1 MPVFKCKMCGGDLVV
16 EEGATVCKCEYCGS
30 TQTIP
35 TADNEKK
42 VKLFDRANNLRL
54 KCEFD
59 KAESVYESIIDEF
72 PEEAEGYWGDLL
84 CKYGIEYVDDPNDGR
99 KVPTCHRSSY
109 DSIMDDPDFDMV
121 MENADT
127 VARSVYRAQAKQLEE
142 LRKNIVAVSANE
154 KPYDIFICYKE
165 TAEDGNRTLDSVL
178 AQDVYDAL
186 TERGYRVFF
195 SRISLE
201 DKLGTEYEPYIFAAL
216 NSAKIML
223 AFGTSYDNYNA
234 VWVKNEWSRYLHLM
248 AKDKTKH
255 LIPCYKD
262 IDAYDIPKEFSKLQG
277 QDLGKVGAIQDLVR
291 GIDKILGKDRSGADL
306 NSVDDVKAGAEI
318 NAEVNALLRRAKLYL
333 EEKDWDKAVEY
344 CERVLDK
351 EPENSQAYLLKG
363 LALDE
368 CLNIDE
374 LAQKYYKNAQLQ
386 ESTPLRYARHFAN
399 KETEALLFEFDQR
412 KRDLLSEFDQREKA
426 LLTEEKQRKQ
436 RLQSEI
442 KALRIKRENDPAA
455 QQLRKKL
462 KEVREKA
469 NLVEARVYSTGYATY
484 VLCEDGTIR
493 GTTIL
498 KDIYGVCDDCQS
510 QATQWRNIKIVNGP
524 SIFGDTAGVTYDG
537 RVLTIS
543 HGNERR
549 TFRHDDLSALNT
561 WTDIKRIYPDKCGFY
576 YGIKKDG
583 TVVCACVND
592 YRARDTK
599 GDGRDAVSKLNNI
612 SEYLGNY
619 FGRDIF
625 LRNDGTLASTEYT
638 GYDDRSCWD
647 ELSSWTNIVGLDTIP
662 GRIIGKKKDGSLIAT
677 RYFDKGEDRSGWD
690 KICRWTDIVCF
701 HTFYERVI
709 ALNEYGELLAAS
721 TLNAKRDPS
730 YRTDAWRSEEIS
742 KWKNIAKLY
751 WKDGIFY
758 GLTGDGILIATKYR
772 GKSED
777 RNSERD
783 SLIGM
788 ENVIGFKP
796 ESEYDVAIKNDGSL
810 VAVGEN
816 DHGQCNVTNLK
827 ICDDVDKM
835 IENLKIRE
843 KQEQQE
849 YAYKQACQKIEDII
863 QAEIAKQSKPICE
876 EYDLNIK
883 KLNEKMNDEIVE
895 NEKKTAPIEEEITNL
910 KREKASLGL
919 FRGKEKKKIQESID
933 ALLKRLNTIGTTED
947 IRKKYKIQFD
957 FLAKK
962 QTENLAVMKEE
973 IRAKYVMPK
982 LEDFME

>member
-248 AKDKTKH
+248 AKEKTKH

-318 NAEVNALLRRAKLYL
+318 NAEANALLRRAKMYL
-333 EEKDWDKAVEY
+333 EEKDWHKAVEY
-344 CERVLDK
+344 CEQVLDK

-374 LAQKYYKNAQLQ
+374 LAQIYYKNAQLQ
-386 ESTPLRYARHFAN
+386 ESTPLRYARRFAN
-399 KETEALLFEFDQR
+399 KETEALLSEFDQR
-412 KRDLLSEFDQREKA
+412 KRDLL
-426 LLTEEKQRKQ
+426 TEEKQRW
-436 RLQSEI
+436 E
-442 KALRIKRENDPAA
+442 ALRNKRENDPAA

-462 KEVREKA
+462 KEVREKS
-469 NLVEARVYSTGYATY
+469 NLVEARVYTTLCATY

-498 KDIYGVCDDCQS
+498 NDEYGTYDNDQS
-510 QATQWRNIKIVNGP
+510 QATQWRNIKIFRG
-524 SIFGDTAGVTYDG
+524 SEGVTYDG

-543 HGNERR
+543 HKERSSIY
-549 TFRHDDLSALNT
+549 DLSALNT
-561 WTDIKRIYPDKCGFY
+561 WTDINRIYFNFDKLDKLGYY

-583 TVVCACVND
+583 TVVCACVGND
-592 YRARDTK
+592 SAGDTK
-599 GDGRDAVSKLNNI
+599 KDGRDDVSKLNNI

-701 HTFYERVI
+701 HTFEERVI
-709 ALNEYGELLAAS
+709 ALNEYGELLDTS
-721 TLNAKRDPS
+721 IPPIFTWEGMWEGRYTRD
-730 YRTDAWRSEEIS
+730 DLIWKEIS

-751 WKDGIFY
+751 FTGGIVY
-758 GLTGDGILIATKYR
+758 GLTGDGILIATKYH
-772 GKSED
+772 GKSEYRD
-777 RNSERD
+777 SDED

-796 ESEYDVAIKNDGSL
+796 EYKFDVAIKNDGSL
-810 VAVGEN
+810 VAGGEN

-910 KREKASLGL
+910 KREKTSLGL